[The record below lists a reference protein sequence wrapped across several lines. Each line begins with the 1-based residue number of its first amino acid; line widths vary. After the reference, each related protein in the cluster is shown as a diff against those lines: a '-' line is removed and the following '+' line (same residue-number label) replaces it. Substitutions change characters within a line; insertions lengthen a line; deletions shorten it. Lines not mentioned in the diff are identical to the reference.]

1 MISLKLPNKI
11 LGAVY
16 QSYRDPSTPNVV
28 DIVMVP
34 IQGKYFERSS
44 AMKIIS
50 HVTIAAA
57 LILSGTWPA
66 LARDDKLMFPIVP
79 ALEAKDAKEK
89 LDGSVKFYFGDQQTP
104 KILTKLGTDSTNQ
117 KTNAVGKSDEKA
129 CNWVFLSAMI
139 QLDKRAKQLGANA
152 VVNIVS
158 YYQKNLLS
166 SPTEFEC
173 HAGSIV
179 AGVALRGE
187 FVKIAE

>member
-1 MISLKLPNKI
+1 MKKISQLTI
-11 LGAVY
+11 VAVV
-16 QSYRDPSTPNVV
+16 TL
-28 DIVMVP
+28 
-34 IQGKYFERSS
+34 S
-44 AMKIIS
+44 A
-50 HVTIAAA
+50 A
-57 LILSGTWPA
+57 WPA
-66 LARDDKLMFPIVP
+66 HARDDKLMFPIAP

-104 KILTKLGTDSTNQ
+104 KILTKLGTDVTNQ
-117 KTNAVGKSDEKA
+117 KTNNFGKSDERA

-158 YYQKNLLS
+158 YYQKNVMS

-173 HAGSIV
+173 HAGNII

>member
-1 MISLKLPNKI
+1 MKRISQLTIVAALT
-11 LGAVY
+11 LGAVC
-16 QSYRDPSTPNVV
+16 
-28 DIVMVP
+28 
-34 IQGKYFERSS
+34 
-44 AMKIIS
+44 
-50 HVTIAAA
+50 
-57 LILSGTWPA
+57 PA
-66 LARDDKLMFPIVP
+66 HARDTKLMFPVAP

-89 LDGSVKFYFGDQQTP
+89 LDGSVKFYFGNQETP

-117 KTNAVGKSDEKA
+117 KTNSVGKSDERA

-158 YYQKNLLS
+158 YYQKSVMS

-173 HAGSIV
+173 HAGNIV
-179 AGVALRGE
+179 VGVALRGE

>member
-1 MISLKLPNKI
+1 
-11 LGAVY
+11 
-16 QSYRDPSTPNVV
+16 
-28 DIVMVP
+28 
-34 IQGKYFERSS
+34 
-44 AMKIIS
+44 MKRIF
-50 HVTIAAA
+50 HLTIAVA
-57 LILSGTWPA
+57 LILSGAWPA
-66 LARDDKLMFPIVP
+66 QARDDKLMLPIAT

-104 KILTKLGTDSTNQ
+104 KILTKLGTDVTNQ
-117 KTNAVGKSDEKA
+117 KTNAVGKSDERA

-158 YYQKNLLS
+158 YYQKNVMS

-173 HAGSIV
+173 HAGAII

>member
-1 MISLKLPNKI
+1 
-11 LGAVY
+11 
-16 QSYRDPSTPNVV
+16 
-28 DIVMVP
+28 
-34 IQGKYFERSS
+34 
-44 AMKIIS
+44 MKIIS